1 MFEESEIP
9 SCLWSSFPNFYQSK
23 FALNFSAV
31 QAINSKD
38 DVVVTETNDSVGQP
52 VDSENEEEEDV
63 SNSELRSDSYL
74 IYMNEQLSPLDSGLE
89 HEITK

>member
-1 MFEESEIP
+1 M
-9 SCLWSSFPNFYQSK
+9 
-23 FALNFSAV
+23 NFSAV

>member
-1 MFEESEIP
+1 MLGELITMFEESEIP
-9 SCLWSSFPNFYQSK
+9 GCLWSSFPNFYQSK

-63 SNSELRSDSYL
+63 SNSEL
-74 IYMNEQLSPLDSGLE
+74 
-89 HEITK
+89 

>member
-1 MFEESEIP
+1 MFEESEI
-9 SCLWSSFPNFYQSK
+9 SGCLWSSFPNFYQSE

-31 QAINSKD
+31 QAINSENG
-38 DVVVTETNDSVGQP
+38 VVVIGTNDSVAQP